1 MSEADHWRVK
11 TAEIMAK
18 GSKSTTGKAPESGSA
33 APAAPPESA
42 KSAEGKAAAKDSA
55 ASKAETP
62 KPDTSKPDSGKP
74 DSAKPWDRAG
84 SSADAQRPPP
94 PRRRGNAP
102 LFALIGIVVVL
113 AAAGWATWPIWS
125 IHLAGALPGAR
136 PGPAVADL
144 ERRVEKLE
152 AATMSKEPAVA
163 VTDLEAQR
171 AKFSA
176 ELAAI
181 VKRLDD
187 LEQAAAVA
195 RRMAATTTGTK
206 DSANASLQALSQRLE
221 ELKSGDVGKLEE
233 RLRRLESTEKTSPG
247 ADMEARKAL
256 AATVDD
262 LARRMRSVESA
273 TAKDT
278 LAAERGRALVLV
290 VAQLR
295 ETLRGSG
302 PFGRDLEALAAIGG
316 DDPEVTKAVAMLK
329 PLAAKGLPS
338 VAELRDRF
346 DPVATAVSQA
356 AGRAEG
362 DGWMART
369 VDRLSSLVTVRRVDG
384 KADDTSVDG
393 ILTRAEMRLKEG
405 DLGGAVRALDDLT
418 GPASAAAQPWLKEAR
433 TRLAVDRALATLHGR
448 AIAMLGPAKG

>member
-1 MSEADHWRVK
+1 
-11 TAEIMAK
+11 MAK
-18 GSKSTTGKAPESGSA
+18 GTKSTTGKEPEGGNPA
-33 APAAPPESA
+33 EPAAPTPEPA
-42 KSAEGKAAAKDSA
+42 KPAEAATAPGADAPKTD
-55 ASKAETP
+55 ASKI
-62 KPDTSKPDSGKP
+62 DSGKSE
-74 DSAKPWDRAG
+74 SAKPWESPAAHPAR
-84 SSADAQRPPP
+84 RPAPA
-94 PRRRGNAP
+94 RRRGNAP
-102 LFALIGIVVVL
+102 LFALIGIVVVS

-125 IHLAGALPGAR
+125 VHLAQALPGLR
-136 PGPAVADL
+136 PAPALADL

-152 AATMSKEPAVA
+152 TAAKAGEPAVA
-163 VTDLEAQR
+163 VADLEAQR
-171 AKFSA
+171 AKFNA
-176 ELAAI
+176 DLGAI
-181 VKRLDD
+181 VKRLDE

-195 RRMAATTTGTK
+195 RRMAAATTGTK
-206 DSANASLQALSQRLE
+206 DSANASLQALSQRLD

-233 RLRRLESTEKTSPG
+233 RLRRIEEAEKTQPG
-247 ADMEARKAL
+247 MDAEARKAL

-262 LARRMRSVESA
+262 LSRRMRSVESA
-273 TAKDT
+273 ATKDT
-278 LAAERGRALVLV
+278 TTMERGRALVLA

-302 PFGRDLEALAAIGG
+302 PFERDLEALAAIGG
-316 DDPEVTKAVAMLK
+316 DDAEVAKTVAMLK

-362 DGWMART
+362 NGWMSRT

-384 KADDTSVDG
+384 KADDKSVDG
-393 ILTRAEMRLKEG
+393 VLTRAEMRLKEG

-418 GPASAAAQPWLKEAR
+418 GPAAASAQPWLTEAR
-433 TRLAVDRALATLHGR
+433 GRLAVDRALATLHGR

>member
-1 MSEADHWRVK
+1 
-11 TAEIMAK
+11 MAK
-18 GSKSTTGKAPESGSA
+18 GTKSTTGTGPEDG
-33 APAAPPESA
+33 PAEVVATPPEPA
-42 KSAEGKAAAKDSA
+42 KPAEGAAGTKDSA
-55 ASKAETP
+55 AP
-62 KPDTSKPDSGKP
+62 KTDSAKP
-74 DSAKPWDRAG
+74 DSAKPWESPGARHG
-84 SSADAQRPPP
+84 HRPAPA
-94 PRRRGNAP
+94 RRRGNAP

-125 IHLAGALPGAR
+125 VYLAQALPGVR

-152 AATMSKEPAVA
+152 AAAKAGEPAVA
-163 VTDLEAQR
+163 VADLEAQR
-171 AKFSA
+171 AKFNA
-176 ELAAI
+176 ELGAI
-181 VKRLDD
+181 VKRLDE

-195 RRMAATTTGTK
+195 RRMAAATTGTK

-233 RLRRLESTEKTSPG
+233 RLRRLEAAEKAQPG
-247 ADMEARKAL
+247 MDAEARKAL

-262 LARRMRSVESA
+262 LSRRMRSVESA
-273 TAKDT
+273 AAKDT
-278 LAAERGRALVLV
+278 TTMERGRALVLA

-302 PFGRDLEALAAIGG
+302 PFERDLEALSAIGG
-316 DDPEVTKAVAMLK
+316 DDAEVAKAVAMLK

-346 DPVATAVSQA
+346 DPVATAISQA

-362 DGWMART
+362 NGWVSRT

-384 KADDTSVDG
+384 KADDKSADG

-405 DLGGAVRALDDLT
+405 DLGGAVRALEDLS
-418 GPASAAAQPWLKEAR
+418 GSAAAAAQPWLNEAR
-433 TRLAVDRALATLHGR
+433 TRLAVDRALAALHGR